1 MAERLVATKIGPDEL
16 EDTDSAPGILRE
28 EAFAKPGLWAG
39 RSTTEPGVTSGWH
52 HHGDA
57 DTIVYVLSG
66 TVVIEFGAEKV
77 QAGEGE
83 FLVIPAGLVHR
94 ESTREGGP
102 SKSVVIRTGGQGPP
116 TFEVD
121 GPNAEIQ
128 TMR

>member
-1 MAERLVATKIGPDEL
+1 MGERLVATKIRPEQL

-52 HHGDA
+52 HHGEA

-66 TVVIEFGAEKV
+66 TVVIEFGYDTVK
-77 QAGEGE
+77 AGEGE
-83 FLVIPAGLVHR
+83 FLVIPSGLVHR
-94 ESTREGGP
+94 ESTPSDGP

-116 TFEVD
+116 TYEVD
-121 GPNAEIQ
+121 GPNG
-128 TMR
+128 

>member
-1 MAERLVATKIGPDEL
+1 MGERVVATKIGRDEL
-16 EDTDSAPGILRE
+16 ANTDSQPGILRE

-66 TVVIEFGAEKV
+66 TVVIEFGEEGSDLVNAS
-77 QAGEGE
+77 EGE
-83 FLVIPAGLVHR
+83 FLVIPSGLVHR
-94 ESTREGGP
+94 ESTPADGP
-102 SKSVVIRTGGQGPP
+102 SVSVVIRTGGQGPP

-121 GPNAEIQ
+121 GPA
-128 TMR
+128 